1 MYKRQGLVFAVFVG
15 AGQLGAD
22 VGGVITLGAGV
33 AAATIVMLP
42 GRPSRR
48 LIALAALV
56 PVAALVGL
64 ALLDLA
70 TGGDGHFTR
79 TVLQADDA
87 GSLWDVVTRRY
98 TLAFNVFTLGA
109 MPFLVVV
116 GVLAVAY
123 ALRHRERIYAP
134 LRGSASWRAALIGGL
149 TASIVG
155 ALFNDSG
162 PLLFAFGVFVLAC
175 ATAYVRG
182 DPALAAE
189 P

>member
-1 MYKRQGLVFAVFVG
+1 RRPRR
-15 AGQLGAD
+15 
-22 VGGVITLGAGV
+22 VGGVITVGAGI
-33 AAATIVMLP
+33 AAAAIVMAP

-48 LIALAALV
+48 LIAVAVAVPFGALV
-56 PVAALVGL
+56 AL

-79 TVLQADDA
+79 TVLQADSA
-87 GSLWDVVTRRY
+87 GSLWDVVKRRY
-98 TLAFNVFTLGA
+98 TLAFNVLVRGA

-116 GVLAVAY
+116 GALAVAY

-134 LRGSASWRAALIGGL
+134 LRGSPSWHAALVGGL

-162 PLLFAFGVFVLAC
+162 PLLFAFGVFVLTC

-182 DPALAAE
+182 DPALVD
-189 P
+189 